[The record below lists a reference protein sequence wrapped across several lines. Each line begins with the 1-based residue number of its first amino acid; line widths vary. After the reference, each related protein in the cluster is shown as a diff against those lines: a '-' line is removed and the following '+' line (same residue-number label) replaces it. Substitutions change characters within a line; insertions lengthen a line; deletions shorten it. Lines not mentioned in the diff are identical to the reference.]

1 MASTPEPIPQPPA
14 RDRTV
19 VFVSTHCPVRN
30 WAEKRLYDPLAED
43 CRLHSVFWDRSHL
56 LSARGLEEAERY
68 RIALHEFPNRPWG
81 PRTLWQYFG
90 YVVREL
96 DRIQAQ
102 DGVDFVVA
110 ADPDVLPPVL
120 WHRMTRRLRYRVY
133 REEVD
138 YYAGSRGRGRGL
150 RDRAWRLALDAAE
163 ALLHTQCDRIVTLNR
178 YAKERLLRWGVPE
191 RKVVI
196 GGLWK
201 KDEYFTGDREA
212 AKVELLRSGAITPAQ
227 YEVLK
232 GRVVISFFGLFYE
245 FTHLRELLDVVR
257 EYPADFA
264 LITAGKGADLPV
276 VEEYARRHPN
286 ILFFG
291 WIDEDELKAYYT
303 MTDIVYQ
310 PLNPEENPNWKYF
323 GSTNKT
329 FESLAAG
336 CLFIG
341 SNINERIDLNAQA
354 EFSVPVDFSRDIRG
368 QLHELFREIR
378 AHPGSL
384 HTRQRNARRLFE
396 RYNHAEFARIWR
408 PLFREPGR

>member
-1 MASTPEPIPQPPA
+1 MASSAEPIPQTRA
-14 RDRTV
+14 RERTV
-19 VFVSTHCPVRN
+19 VFVSTHCPIRN
-30 WAEKRLYDPLAED
+30 WAEKRLYDPLAGD
-43 CRLHSVFWDRSHL
+43 FRLHSIFWDRSHL
-56 LSARGLEEAERY
+56 LSPRGLAEAERY

-81 PRTLWQYFG
+81 LATLRQYFG

-96 DRIQAQ
+96 DRIQAS
-102 DGVDFVVA
+102 DGIDFVVA
-110 ADPDVLPPVL
+110 ADPDVLPPLL

-150 RDRAWRLALDAAE
+150 KDRAWRLTLDAIE
-163 ALLHTQCDRIVTLNR
+163 ALLHTQCDRVITLNR
-178 YAKERLLRWGVPE
+178 HAKQRLQRWGVPE
-191 RKVVI
+191 RKIVI

-201 KDEYFTGDREA
+201 KDEYYTGDREA
-212 AKVELLRSGAITPAQ
+212 AKDDLLRRQVITPAQ
-227 YEVLK
+227 HAVLE

-245 FTHLRELLDVVR
+245 FTHLRELLDVVQ
-257 EYPADFA
+257 EYPEDFA
-264 LITAGKGADLPV
+264 LVTAGKGADLTL
-276 VEEYARRHPN
+276 VEEHARRHPN

-354 EFSVPVDFSRDIRG
+354 EFSVPIDFSRDIRG
-368 QLHELFREIR
+368 QLHQLFREIR
-378 AHPGSL
+378 ADRESL
-384 HTRQRNARRLFE
+384 RARQRNARRLFE
-396 RYNHAEFARIWR
+396 RYNHAEFSRIWR
-408 PLFREPGR
+408 PLFEEARR